1 MQCNSVHFYLSR
13 ESEGLSQVQ
22 VLVSVLLSG
31 ADDRFWIRCCQLGVK
46 IAHVIISTIIAAPAF
61 KFSERRDNWGEW
73 RCWLRINTQTLWTW
87 RAPALFLVPQGLRK
101 VHVSK

>member
-1 MQCNSVHFYLSR
+1 MHICNATVYIFICL

-61 KFSERRDNWGEW
+61 KFSERRDSWGE
-73 RCWLRINTQTLWTW
+73 
-87 RAPALFLVPQGLRK
+87 
-101 VHVSK
+101 